1 MLPHLTLLDPFPNI
15 SKMSSLLR
23 IAARVEA
30 AVEAYNSV
38 QDFANKVLWKVGFE
52 REMVCARAH
61 DTHDASFDHP
71 PFELE
76 KF

>member
-1 MLPHLTLLDPFPNI
+1 MLPHLMLPDPFPNI

-38 QDFANKVLWKVGFE
+38 WDFADKVLWKVGFE
-52 REMVCARAH
+52 REMVCAHAH
-61 DTHDASFDHP
+61 DTYDASFDHP
-71 PFELE
+71 SFELE

>member
-1 MLPHLTLLDPFPNI
+1 ML
-15 SKMSSLLR
+15 SLLR
-23 IAARVEA
+23 ITARVEA

-52 REMVCARAH
+52 REMVYAHAH
-61 DTHDASFDHP
+61 DTHDTSFDHP